1 MRHEVTRN
9 NEVNDDVTARVQR
22 IDSSAL
28 ESDLEAQGWSVL
40 RDLLTAQAC
49 DDIAGLYDKGAGFR
63 SHVVMARYGFGRFG
77 RAIAQGR
84 RRRLRRQQ
92 PPGARRAR

>member
-40 RDLLTAQAC
+40 RDLLTA
-49 DDIAGLYDKGAGFR
+49 
-63 SHVVMARYGFGRFG
+63 
-77 RAIAQGR
+77 
-84 RRRLRRQQ
+84 
-92 PPGARRAR
+92 